1 MQFASGC
8 ALNGFVLPACCL
20 SGVMDIAA
28 WQLGSHELPNWV
40 SRLCLEGKQAVRCVS
55 DEVASVGI
63 DHALMPAFGN
73 SHSDI

>member
-8 ALNGFVLPACCL
+8 ALIKCFVLPACCL

-40 SRLCLEGKQAVRCVS
+40 SRLCLDGKHAVRCVS
-55 DEVASVGI
+55 DEVAFVGSS
-63 DHALMPAFGN
+63 HGFFGQ
-73 SHSDI
+73 